1 MKTLTETLEATMAN
15 QNEEVQEKKVKGGKF
30 LTFHLNGE
38 EYGLEILKVR
48 EIIGVMEITAVP
60 QAPLHVKGVIN
71 LRGKVIPVIDLR
83 LKFGFEE
90 VEYNNETCIIVIDV
104 RGVLMGIIVDTV
116 SEVLDIDGEDVDAT
130 PSFGEDVNTD
140 FILGMGKVN
149 EKIKILL
156 DIDRI
161 LGGEELEFL
170 DEIAGDTCE
179 EKEGQSAVDLQQ
191 DGKNVKQNK
200 GVKTKKEVVQVSNS
214 SS

>member
-1 MKTLTETLEATMAN
+1 MAK
-15 QNEEVQEKKVKGGKF
+15 QNVEVQEKKVKGGKF
-30 LTFHLNGE
+30 LTFHLHGE

-60 QAPLHVKGVIN
+60 QAPGYVKGVIN

-90 VEYNNETCIIVIDV
+90 VEYNDETCIIVINV

-116 SEVLDIDGEDVDAT
+116 SEVLDIDDDDVDAT
-130 PSFGEDVNTD
+130 PSFGKDVNAD
-140 FILGMGKVN
+140 FILGMGKVD

-156 DIDRI
+156 DIDKI
-161 LGGEELEFL
+161 LAGDDLELLGG
-170 DEIAGDTCE
+170 IAGDACE
-179 EKEGQSAVDLQQ
+179 GEEDQSAADLLQ

-200 GVKTKKEVVQVSNS
+200 GRKTKKGEVQVSNS